1 MEEVKV
7 HNKINAIT
15 VVVVSN
21 LPFWFVKKSQD
32 DNDDNDSS
40 IDDGRGHIL
49 YESN

>member
-21 LPFWFVKKSQD
+21 LPFVKESQD
-32 DNDDNDSS
+32 DDDNDGKWWEERSHS
-40 IDDGRGHIL
+40 L
-49 YESN
+49 

>member
-21 LPFWFVKKSQD
+21 LPFVKESQD
-32 DNDDNDSS
+32 DDDDSKLWEERS
-40 IDDGRGHIL
+40 HSL
-49 YESN
+49 

>member
-21 LPFWFVKKSQD
+21 LPFVKESQDD
-32 DNDDNDSS
+32 DNDDSKWWEERS
-40 IDDGRGHIL
+40 HSL
-49 YESN
+49 

>member
-21 LPFWFVKKSQD
+21 LPSVKESQDDDD
-32 DNDDNDSS
+32 DNDDSKWWEERS
-40 IDDGRGHIL
+40 HSL
-49 YESN
+49 

>member
-21 LPFWFVKKSQD
+21 LPFVKESQD
-32 DNDDNDSS
+32 DDAMIMMIVN
-40 IDDGRGHIL
+40 GGRRGHIL

>member
-32 DNDDNDSS
+32 DNDDNDS
-40 IDDGRGHIL
+40 IDDRRGHIL